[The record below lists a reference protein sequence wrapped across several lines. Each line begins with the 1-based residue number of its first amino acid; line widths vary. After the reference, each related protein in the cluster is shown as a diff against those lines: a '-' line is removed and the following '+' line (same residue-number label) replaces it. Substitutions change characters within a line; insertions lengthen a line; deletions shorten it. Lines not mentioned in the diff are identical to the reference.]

1 MNRAR
6 RRTLENFLPEIP
18 SRIQMDAVGG
28 CWLWEGATDRIG
40 YGKVKFNKKTVGAHR
55 ASFLAH
61 GGSLMPGQC
70 VLHSCDVPQCINPS
84 HLRAGSLVEN
94 AREAAARGRLRSR
107 GRITDQ
113 EKHHVLRLKDEGF
126 SQTKIASQVG
136 IDVST
141 VRKIVTLMTAL
152 NEQPQ

>member
-18 SRIQMDAVGG
+18 SRIQADPNGG

-40 YGKVKFNKKTVGAHR
+40 YGKVKFNKKTVSAHR

-61 GGSLMPGQC
+61 GGTLKDGDC
-70 VLHSCDVPQCINPS
+70 VLHSCDVPQCINPA
-84 HLRAGSLVEN
+84 HLRAGSLIEN

-107 GRITDQ
+107 PRITNGERASVIALHQ
-113 EKHHVLRLKDEGF
+113 AGKSKT
-126 SQTKIASQVG
+126 SIASAVG

-141 VRKIVTLMTAL
+141 VRKIIA
-152 NEQPQ
+152 